1 MKEMK
6 YLVYHKIERRIYAI
20 ASIDFDQKMVNI
32 GARSYPFDDVI
43 FMPWTGLKDKQRNRY
58 IRRSNIKN
66 RSRHRGSSCLGS
78 LFRKV
83 CSVYY
88 KE

>member
-66 RSRHRGSSCLGS
+66 RSRYRRSLCLGS
-78 LFRKV
+78 IF
-83 CSVYY
+83 
-88 KE
+88 

>member
-43 FMPWTGLKDKQRNRY
+43 FMLWTGLKDKNRY
-58 IRRSNIKN
+58 
-66 RSRHRGSSCLGS
+66 
-78 LFRKV
+78 
-83 CSVYY
+83 
-88 KE
+88 